1 MSVHVT
7 RIALTALL
15 IALLTPT
22 IAAASESPGGSL
34 ARAHAGQA
42 GRIAYSATMMS
53 AGAAMLPITVESIIA
68 GDIEGSEAPGFLVTA
83 ALLGL
88 GGVPLLAASSEPLAS
103 DPLAGP
109 RARVRLAREG
119 VLAYAIFGSMF
130 TSIGTIVTALKAS
143 KTGDVP
149 VDLRVYDVA
158 SVWLLATAIG
168 LAADGDLAR
177 LQLPADQRRARQLDH
192 LGGPLLAYGLIMMTL
207 VTPSLRLSMHGADL
221 PLQPT
226 LLPMLTGVAM
236 FTAGLC
242 LLVAEATHKRRG
254 DLAQRP
260 PRHSAPRGS
269 FPPCVDPAGRAGGL
283 AVVGRF

>member
-7 RIALTALL
+7 RICLMALL
-15 IALLTPT
+15 IGLFVPTP
-22 IAAASESPGGSL
+22 AVASEVPDGDR

-53 AGAAMLPITVESIIA
+53 AGVAMLPITVESIIA
-68 GDIEGSEAPGFLVTA
+68 GDIEGGEAPGFLVSA

-88 GGVPLLAASSEPLAS
+88 GGMPLLAASARPLS
-103 DPLAGP
+103 TGPLAGP
-109 RARVRLAREG
+109 RARVRLARDG

-130 TSIGTIVTALKAS
+130 TSIGTIATAVKAS

-149 VDLRVYDVA
+149 VDLRVFDVA
-158 SVWLLATAIG
+158 AVWLLATAVG

-177 LQLPADQRRARQLDH
+177 FQLPPDQRRDRQLAH
-192 LGGPLLAYGLIMMTL
+192 LGGPLMAYGLIMMAL
-207 VTPSLRLSMHGADL
+207 VTPALRLSFHSEDL

-226 LLPMLTGVAM
+226 LLPMLTGVSM

-242 LLVAEATHKRRG
+242 LLVADAAHKRRG
-254 DLAQRP
+254 DLAQRAP
-260 PRHSAPRGS
+260 GRHAPRMS
-269 FPPCVDPAGRAGGL
+269 FAPLVDPASGSGGL